1 MNINTSLI
9 IFYKYFMKSISLALL
24 ALVSVKSESVKAH
37 FKKMAKIV
45 NNDETLLWTASA
57 EPSEFFT

>member
-1 MNINTSLI
+1 
-9 IFYKYFMKSISLALL
+9 MKLISLALL

-45 NNDETLLWTASA
+45 NADETLLWTASA